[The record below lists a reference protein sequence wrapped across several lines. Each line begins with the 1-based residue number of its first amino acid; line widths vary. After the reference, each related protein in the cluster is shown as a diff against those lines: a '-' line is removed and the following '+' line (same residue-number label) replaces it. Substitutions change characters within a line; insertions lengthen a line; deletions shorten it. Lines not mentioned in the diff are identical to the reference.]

1 MSWWFTFQVA
11 STDIFT
17 IKLMYPTR
25 TREQT
30 NCWNWHTSCSKPVW
44 GTNLCFIDIRR
55 LGLLK
60 ALNFPC
66 ARKRSFRNAIDNKD
80 VLTSYYWFCYQFLQL
95 VEHFLDKGAQ
105 YVLFTRSRKLKVE
118 TLIDM
123 FTYSFKQFWI
133 WVADPKQI
141 QELNAVKN

>member
-1 MSWWFTFQVA
+1 
-11 STDIFT
+11 
-17 IKLMYPTR
+17 MYPTR

-44 GTNLCFIDIRR
+44 GTHLCFIDIRR

-66 ARKRSFRNAIDNKD
+66 ARKRSFRNAFDNKY

-123 FTYSFKQFWI
+123 FTYSIKQFWI
-133 WVADPKQI
+133 SVADPKQI